1 MTATT
6 LLNLLLGLGV
16 LWMLLGIVY
25 LLQLLR
31 SRPKESDKSTTDKPA
46 VTREQV
52 EEARHILV
60 GKSKPFVS
68 PIIPEVPAT
77 SSSEKAVDNPNTFAG
92 QNTPKEQDARTET
105 EGFEAD
111 KSDLAEGENE
121 LQVAYT
127 MDEPEEE
134 EILREELQIADEA
147 MPEATPTAILTRD
160 LARIGSWSKNDES
173 LIEEDE
179 TEVSETLH
187 KFRGTELMAQLK
199 EHTLRQKEVHRN
211 ILFAIRK
218 AEEEE
223 YDYEPTPDPKAEPIE
238 EKADG
243 GNPLSYYL

>member
-1 MTATT
+1 M
-6 LLNLLLGLGV
+6 
-16 LWMLLGIVY
+16 
-25 LLQLLR
+25 
-31 SRPKESDKSTTDKPA
+31 
-46 VTREQV
+46 
-52 EEARHILV
+52 
-60 GKSKPFVS
+60 
-68 PIIPEVPAT
+68 
-77 SSSEKAVDNPNTFAG
+77 
-92 QNTPKEQDARTET
+92 ET

-147 MPEATPTAILTRD
+147 MPEATPTAILSRD
-160 LARIGSWSKNDES
+160 LACISSWSKNDES

-187 KFRGTELMAQLK
+187 KFRGTELMEQLK

-223 YDYEPTPDPKAEPIE
+223 EYDPSPDPKAEPLE